1 MSATSDEDSG
11 PGVNRHRDPVAWER
25 LRTHSKRLDEIG
37 ERVGAMDE
45 EISDFKKVQIV
56 QGTKIETLI
65 GFHEEI
71 KKYARWAVMGLVG
84 VIGMQVLQLVLAKP
98 SSATATAN
106 APVIE
111 RGHTP

>member
-1 MSATSDEDSG
+1 MSEESVA
-11 PGVNRHRDPVAWER
+11 VAWER
-25 LRTHSKRLDEIG
+25 LRSHSQRLEDLGG
-37 ERVGAMDE
+37 EVASLGD

-65 GFHEEI
+65 GFHEDI
-71 KKYARWAVMGLVG
+71 KKYVRMGVVAILG

-98 SSATATAN
+98 TTATATVVSPQMDN
-106 APVIE
+106 